1 MTTNGDSGVVRKLA
15 VRWEPSATDSALQR
29 PNFSGG
35 EDLSVRERKG
45 IPELN
50 KKFLQEMLRRE
61 GRQVEVVSFTVVK
74 GSEDNYSSSMIEVNL
89 MTTDHDSISLLFKTV
104 HVTPQE
110 AKVLNVREMFKKEV
124 LMYQKVVPT
133 LIGLFPSDP
142 LNVFTPSYHSHE
154 DLLVFENL
162 RPLGFRHVDREQ
174 GLDLAH
180 ANLVLTELGRLHGA
194 AYVEAILAR
203 KYDILLELLRPKDD
217 AINLL
222 NHGDLWTGN
231 LLFRYTD
238 RPNKVPVQVVF
249 LDLQLCRYGSPG
261 LDVNYFLYTS
271 TTARMREEHLDELLR
286 TYHWSLVRTFRQLN
300 ARAKQC
306 ACVSNFWSCVCAH
319 PDISTLGMKQLTLFD
334 LRREVER
341 TALYGFL
348 SAEHLLRNHVG
359 RAEYEERIVDMVLE
373 FVEHGTLPAELTP
386 TEDTSIPVQGQPQEE

>member
-1 MTTNGDSGVVRKLA
+1 MNSPRSYSHDVLV
-15 VRWEPSATDSALQR
+15 WEIR
-29 PNFSGG
+29 
-35 EDLSVRERKG
+35 
-45 IPELN
+45 
-50 KKFLQEMLRRE
+50 
-61 GRQVEVVSFTVVK
+61 
-74 GSEDNYSSSMIEVNL
+74 
-89 MTTDHDSISLLFKTV
+89 
-104 HVTPQE
+104 
-110 AKVLNVREMFKKEV
+110 VLNVREMFKKEV

-174 GLDLAH
+174 GLNLAH

-194 AYVEAILAR
+194 AYVLHSRSTEDAKTLTDAGKEVLFTRHRKGVYEEGFAKISAETVEILRENPKTRVHADKVEAILAR

-231 LLFRYTD
+231 LLFSVIDINNINNPLGPRFSGRMVYGVTLANDWTAGDGLGVRISLRCTEKVLFPSYFSTLPPRRYVFTPSAGGYVNILIARDGYTD
-238 RPNKVPVQVVF
+238 RSNKVPVQVVF

-300 ARAKQC
+300 ARAKQHLH
-306 ACVSNFWSCVCAH
+306 AGVREGVSGVEEKQVRRYT
-319 PDISTLGMKQLTLFD
+319 STHFMHSNTPVRMRKELEDALQ
-334 LRREVER
+334 R
-341 TALYGFL
+341 T
-348 SAEHLLRNHVG
+348 R
-359 RAEYEERIVDMVLE
+359 
-373 FVEHGTLPAELTP
+373 
-386 TEDTSIPVQGQPQEE
+386 TSQSWE